1 MKFQMFTF
9 LIYKALNFVSYKA
22 IENPKSSQP
31 LNKIIKSIHIIRD
44 EQGQAEINPDQLWN
58 LIRSSVIESLNYARQ
73 NDFKVSDLG
82 ISTHRST
89 CTLWEADSG
98 RGKGSHDFLL

>member
-1 MKFQMFTF
+1 MKFQIFTF
-9 LIYKALNFVSYKA
+9 LVYKA
-22 IENPKSSQP
+22 IENPKSNQP
-31 LNKIIKSIHIIRD
+31 LNKIIKPIHMIRD

-73 NDFKVSDLG
+73 NDLKVSDLG

-98 RGKGSHDFLL
+98 RGKESHDFLL